1 MRLVRIATESS
12 DLPATRFVPLAD
24 IDDDRHGPI
33 RALSLEQ
40 ADALYE
46 MRLPL
51 EEVIGIKAAR
61 DATPEDLADLSE
73 LIDRMARAATK
84 RQAAHYAELNF
95 AFHDRLARAAGN
107 PRLHETY
114 SQLVCELAQVRRR
127 AHRGDASG
135 VQASLIEHLAIH
147 AAISAG
153 RSREAADLLIRHTQQ
168 GRMRLHRSAAR

>member
-1 MRLVRIATESS
+1 MRLALMTRVSSETPTSLISLQTDIEEDSSAVVR
-12 DLPATRFVPLAD
+12 R
-24 IDDDRHGPI
+24 
-33 RALSLEQ
+33 LSLEE

-84 RQAAHYAELNF
+84 GQAGQYAELNF

-114 SQLVCELAQVRRR
+114 SRLVAELSLVRRR
-127 AHRGDASG
+127 AHRADVSS

-147 AAISAG
+147 AAISAR